1 MMKMHV
7 LNVRAKVA
15 QQNTGLGVIDVEG
28 GTIRDV
34 LEYLKLSLI
43 RNLKIWNLFVIYVIN
58 N

>member
-43 RNLKIWNLFVIYVIN
+43 RNLKIWNLFVTYVIN